1 MAKSGYEGWYFDQ
14 EWLYNALFPVVASK
28 SCMKLVCTS
37 FASADAKAIAEN
49 NAEFLLRS
57 KLILQ
62 GNGESNEIEVKADIN
77 ANWCFF
83 KECKNAAYVIKKN
96 RQNNALQSFLLL
108 LSPFPFRTSVRGHL
122 HLGPTT
128 ASLLTVPGARRMEFK
143 IPDLSK

>member
-62 GNGESNEIEVKADIN
+62 GNRESNELQVTTDIN
-77 ANWCFF
+77 ANCCFF
-83 KECKNAAYVIKKN
+83 KECQNVAYVIKKN
-96 RQNNALQSFLLL
+96 QQNNARQAFFQLR
-108 LSPFPFRTSVRGHL
+108 SPLPFRTSVPGHL